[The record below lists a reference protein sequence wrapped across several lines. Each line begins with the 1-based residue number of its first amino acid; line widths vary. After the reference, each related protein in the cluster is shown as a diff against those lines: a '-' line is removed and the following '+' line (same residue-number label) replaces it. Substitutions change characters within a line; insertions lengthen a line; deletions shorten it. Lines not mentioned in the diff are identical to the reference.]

1 MPMDDTDKR
10 QTSPSSAQ
18 SAMRSEYLIHAAEE
32 TTAQTLALQLVGW
45 ILSDVARVE
54 RMFSITGLDPD
65 SLRASLSDPAALGA
79 IMDFV
84 INHEPDLLACADA
97 LGIRPAAIVT
107 ARERLAR

>member
-10 QTSPSSAQ
+10 QTPPSAAQ

-32 TTAQTLALQLVGW
+32 TSAQTVALRLVGW

-65 SLRASLSDPAALGA
+65 SLRDSLGDPASLGA

-97 LGIRPAAIVT
+97 LGVRPATLVST
-107 ARERLAR
+107 REKLAR

>member
-10 QTSPSSAQ
+10 RTPPSSAQ
-18 SAMRSEYLIHAAEE
+18 STMRSEYLIHAAEE
-32 TTAQTLALQLVGW
+32 TSAQTLALQLVGW

-65 SLRASLSDPAALGA
+65 SLRASLADGASLGA

-97 LGIRPAAIVT
+97 LGVRPATLVA
-107 ARERLAR
+107 AREKLAR

>member
-10 QTSPSSAQ
+10 QTPPSAAQ
-18 SAMRSEYLIHAAEE
+18 SAMHSEYLIHAAEE
-32 TTAQTLALQLVGW
+32 TSAQTVALQLVGW

-65 SLRASLSDPAALGA
+65 SLRASLADAASLGA
-79 IMDFV
+79 IMEFV

-97 LGIRPAAIVT
+97 LGVRPATLVA
-107 ARERLAR
+107 AREKLAR